1 MNKICHYLDFNYK
14 RGVYLNF
21 TVTKERTHFLEQ
33 KSCGSYIFQSLNRR
47 YKEHY
52 SGSQILSN
60 ESSEASRYLQANVLG
75 FSTLANNSSL
85 YEFRNQ
91 TKETASTAVFSGIPM
106 AAMPLIHQGTF
117 EFQILYVFI

>member
-1 MNKICHYLDFNYK
+1 M
-14 RGVYLNF
+14 NF

-33 KSCGSYIFQSLNRR
+33 KSWGSYIFQSLNRR

-60 ESSEASRYLQANVLG
+60 ESSEASRYVQANVLG

-91 TKETASTAVFSGIPM
+91 TKETASTAVFSGTPM
-106 AAMPLIHQGTF
+106 AAIPLIHQGTF
-117 EFQILYVFI
+117 EIQIIYVFI